1 MSENINLSER
11 MVRVETQ
18 LDSIVQWQ
26 EEIKESIKIIQ
37 SSIQTMT
44 IQNDMRY
51 AFKRTENAV
60 DWAMWIVVSTVILAI
75 LAFLLKK
82 KS

>member
-51 AFKRTENAV
+51 AFKRTESTV

>member
-51 AFKRTENAV
+51 AFKRTENTV